1 MSGATPIRRD
11 DPRPGEPPCRGFA
24 RQRLRREREQAVR
37 RRAADF
43 AARLSDD
50 GATRRQAASCLDLS
64 PHTLRSWKRS
74 RDEGRYTPVP
84 RGRPCSTSPPERRRQ
99 VAELLRELGPHA
111 GLPQLRRAFP
121 DVARSE
127 LTELQAAERRRR
139 RERRAVYARHLRWQ
153 RAGAVWAMDYAEPP
167 TPIDGVY
174 HALFSV
180 RDLASGR
187 QLAWLPVPEATAEH
201 AAAALESLFLEHGP
215 PLVLKCDNGSPF
227 LAQRTQNLLAAHG
240 VTVLFSPPYTPR
252 YNGACEA
259 GSGGLKARTHHVAAR
274 NGRPGRWTTEDVE
287 AARRLADEVQYPRRL
302 RGRTAAEV
310 WQERTALTDEDRRRF
325 RDVVELRRQEIRN
338 EQRLPLQEVLGR
350 ARQASLDRRA
360 VRRALVALG
369 VLLFLRNA
377 ITPPIN
383 LL

>member
-11 DPRPGEPPCRGFA
+11 DPTCRGFA
-24 RQRLRREREQAVR
+24 RQRPRREREQAVR

-50 GATRRQAASCLDLS
+50 GATRRHAASCLDLS

-74 RDEGRYTPVP
+74 RDEGRCTPAP

-127 LTELQAAERRRR
+127 LAELQAAERRRR
-139 RERRAVYARHLRWQ
+139 RERRAVYARQLRWQ

-174 HALFSV
+174 RALFSV
-180 RDLASGR
+180 RDLASGK

-201 AAAALESLFLEHGP
+201 AAAALESLFHQHGP

-227 LAQRTQNLLAAHG
+227 IAERTQNLLATHG

-259 GSGGLKARTHHVAAR
+259 GIGGLKARTHHVAAR

-338 EQRLPLQEVLGR
+338 EQRLPLPEVLGR

-360 VRRALVALG
+360 VRRALVELG
-369 VLLFLRNA
+369 YLVFLRSA
-377 ITPPIN
+377 ITPPIDSI
-383 LL
+383 